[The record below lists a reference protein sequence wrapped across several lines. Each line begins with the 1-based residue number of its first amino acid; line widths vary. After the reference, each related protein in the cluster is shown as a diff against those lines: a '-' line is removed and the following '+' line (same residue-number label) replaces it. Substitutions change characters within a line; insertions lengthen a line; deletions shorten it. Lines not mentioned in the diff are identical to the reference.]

1 MQFKFET
8 WLDYFIFFIIFIKV
22 IFVFSA
28 IGHVI
33 VSRSSSS
40 KTEKL
45 ESKLLYWKERTE
57 FIFIVAMSIL
67 LIYHFHPRLS
77 SKPIDKETALL
88 FFLFGW
94 ILIFTAKWELF
105 ITEAPWYKRIVN
117 ALE

>member
-28 IGHVI
+28 IGHVV

-67 LIYHFHPRLS
+67 LIYHFTLGYQVNLS
-77 SKPIDKETALL
+77 IKKLL
-88 FFLFGW
+88 YCFSCLDGFLFLQLNGNFLLRKHLG
-94 ILIFTAKWELF
+94 IN
-105 ITEAPWYKRIVN
+105 V
-117 ALE
+117 